1 MASIVKR
8 ETSKGVSYLITT
20 NFHDKTLQKKIRKST
35 TWTPPANLSPKEI
48 EKELQIVAEAFEQ
61 EIKEN
66 ISFGLQDNDYTVE
79 SYSKI
84 YLDYLTRS
92 FSPTYYT
99 RAIDIFRY
107 INKRIGHIKLK
118 DLNPAIIQDYFD
130 QVENDKKITEKI
142 VPRKSFNTTLEEQGL
157 TYHILRYKLHVQ
169 HATLSKA
176 MHGKNVEQ
184 VWADSF
190 CEKTNIPFE
199 LLFQYKTTQSEY
211 AYNTKKKRKT
221 YLRQLLAYAKRQRV
235 IKENYATADF
245 VVYTKEGA
253 IKDIEAMDEA
263 QARTFYDVLLSYPD
277 IRIKTSLLLFLLT
290 GFRRGEV
297 AGLKW
302 DDVDF
307 RTNKITIKRNALE
320 IRHQGVILKE
330 PKTKKSAR
338 TITMPTLLIQQLKEY
353 KEWQDN
359 LIPKLGDYYHN
370 ENWLFTRDN
379 GMIIRPST
387 FLEWM
392 KKVLKKA
399 NLPHFTIHS
408 LRHTNITLQI
418 TAGVPLVTVSGRAGH
433 SRTSTTTDIYSH
445 FIQSSDNVAASTLD
459 NLFQAEPKEA
469 VNKELEEF
477 KKIKQEMKQL
487 GFETIKDYME
497 FLEFKQARSK
507 L

>member
-1 MASIVKR
+1 
-8 ETSKGVSYLITT
+8 
-20 NFHDKTLQKKIRKST
+20 
-35 TWTPPANLSPKEI
+35 
-48 EKELQIVAEAFEQ
+48 
-61 EIKEN
+61 
-66 ISFGLQDNDYTVE
+66 
-79 SYSKI
+79 
-84 YLDYLTRS
+84 
-92 FSPTYYT
+92 
-99 RAIDIFRY
+99 
-107 INKRIGHIKLK
+107 
-118 DLNPAIIQDYFD
+118 
-130 QVENDKKITEKI
+130 
-142 VPRKSFNTTLEEQGL
+142 
-157 TYHILRYKLHVQ
+157 
-169 HATLSKA
+169 
-176 MHGKNVEQ
+176 
-184 VWADSF
+184 
-190 CEKTNIPFE
+190 
-199 LLFQYKTTQSEY
+199 
-211 AYNTKKKRKT
+211 
-221 YLRQLLAYAKRQRV
+221 
-235 IKENYATADF
+235 
-245 VVYTKEGA
+245 
-253 IKDIEAMDEA
+253 MDET

-379 GMIIRPST
+379 GTIIRPST

>member
-8 ETSKGVSYLITT
+8 ETSKGTTYLITT
-20 NFHDKTLQKKIRKST
+20 NFHDRTLKKKIRKSK
-35 TWTPPANLSPKEI
+35 TWTPPAELSPKEV
-48 EKELQIVAEAFEQ
+48 EKELQRVAEAFEE
-61 EIKEN
+61 EIKDN

-79 SYSKI
+79 GYSKI

-118 DLNPAIIQDYFD
+118 DLNPSIIQDYFD
-130 QVENDKKITEKI
+130 QVENDKKIIEKI
-142 VPRKSFNTTLEEQGL
+142 VPRKSFNVTLEEQGL
-157 TYHILRYKLHVQ
+157 TYHKLRYDLKVQ
-169 HATLSKA
+169 HSTLTNA
-176 MHGKNVEQ
+176 MQGKNVEQ

-190 CEKTNIPFE
+190 CKKTNIPFE
-199 LLFQYKTTQSEY
+199 ILFHYKTTQSEY
-211 AYNTKKKRKT
+211 AYNTKKKRKI
-221 YLRQLLAYAKRQRV
+221 YLRQMLAYAKRQRI

-245 VVYTKEGA
+245 VVYTREQGT
-253 IKDIEAMDEA
+253 KDIEAMNEE
-263 QARTFYDVLLSYPD
+263 QARAFYEALLTYPD
-277 IRIKTSLLLFLLT
+277 IRMKTSLLLFLFT

-297 AGLKW
+297 AALKW
-302 DDVDF
+302 EDIDF
-307 RTNKITIKRNALE
+307 KSNKITIKRNALE
-320 IRHQGVILKE
+320 IRHQGIILKE

-353 KEWQDN
+353 KVWQDT
-359 LIPKLGDYYHN
+359 LIPQLGDYYHN

-379 GMIIRPST
+379 GSIIRPST
-387 FLEWM
+387 FLDWL
-392 KKVLKKA
+392 KKVLKQA

-445 FIQSSDNVAASTLD
+445 FIQSSDNAAATTLD
-459 NLFQAEPKEA
+459 NLFQSKPTKTTNE
-469 VNKELEEF
+469 ELEEF
-477 KKIKQEMKQL
+477 KKIKQQMKEL
-487 GFETIKDYME
+487 GFENIKDYME
-497 FLEFKQARSK
+497 FLEFKQSRSK